1 MNQAAK
7 IQPKTCFATAAVAMI
22 ALFATAGVAQGQSA
36 SMYGEPSAR
45 RLPLTLAN
53 SSWTYQAPSQPKEIK
68 THDLVTVLV
77 NYKSQVISEGETDR
91 KKKASFKAV
100 LKDWVL
106 LKNWSL
112 IPDPQS
118 LGDPTINGQWDNKMK
133 SEGSLES
140 RDAMEFKIACT
151 VVDVRPNGVLVL
163 EGHRT
168 IRNNT
173 ETWDLSLT
181 GTVRPQD
188 VLSNNTILS
197 ENVADLHIF
206 KREAGSV
213 RDAYRRGWLM
223 KWIDMYQLF

>member
-1 MNQAAK
+1 MK
-7 IQPKTCFATAAVAMI
+7 LTVAGFFTI
-22 ALFATAGVAQGQSA
+22 ALTALIVFGAAAIVEAQS
-36 SMYGEPSAR
+36 SSIYGPPDMR
-45 RLPLTLAN
+45 RAPLTLAN
-53 SSWTYQAPSQPKEIK
+53 SSWTYQAPPQPKQIK
-68 THDLVTVLV
+68 IHDLVTVLV

-91 KKKASFKAV
+91 KKKASFKAK

-106 LKNWSL
+106 LKNFSL

-118 LGDPTINGQWDNKMK
+118 AGDPSVDATWDNKMK

-168 IRNNT
+168 IRNNQ

-181 GTVRPQD
+181 GLVRPED
-188 VLSNNTILS
+188 VLDNNSVLS
-197 ENVADLHIF
+197 ENVADLQIF
-206 KREAGSV
+206 KREDGSV
-213 RDAYRRGWLM
+213 RDSYRRGWMM
-223 KWIDMYQLF
+223 KWLDTYQLF

>member
-1 MNQAAK
+1 MK
-7 IQPKTCFATAAVAMI
+7 LTDCRFVTAAATILGAV
-22 ALFATAGVAQGQSA
+22 LATAGTVEAQSA
-36 SMYGEPSAR
+36 SIYGPPDAR
-45 RLPLTLAN
+45 RVPLTLTN
-53 SSWTYQAPSQPKEIK
+53 SSWTYQAPLQPKEINI
-68 THDLVTVLV
+68 HDLVTVLV

-91 KKKASFKAV
+91 KKKASFKAS

-106 LKNWSL
+106 LRNFSL

-118 LGDPTINGQWDNKMK
+118 LGDPTVDAKWDNKMK
-133 SEGSLES
+133 SEGSMES

-168 IRNNT
+168 IRNNN

-181 GTVRPQD
+181 GLVRPQD
-188 VLSNNTILS
+188 VLDNNSILS
-197 ENVADLHIF
+197 ENVADLKIH

-213 RDAYRRGWLM
+213 RDSYRRGWLM